1 MSGFW
6 RARGQRRRRGGG
18 ACRDPRGSCRD
29 PPLKSRRVGRETP
42 LGSPLAARAR
52 GVAPLSAA
60 AAMATTTTTA
70 EVGAAAGERVFACAR
85 TTVAAGLG
93 SLCTAARRAA
103 CGRSARRSPIGL
115 RGAVAQLAMRRS
127 ACAVPRRFVLYLNST
142 PAIRR
147 FVLLLS
153 FLAHGPKRVCVA
165 LCALCNVCAELFCRY
180 ESSADM
186 RPAKPKLLACCV

>member
-1 MSGFW
+1 
-6 RARGQRRRRGGG
+6 
-18 ACRDPRGSCRD
+18 
-29 PPLKSRRVGRETP
+29 L
-42 LGSPLAARAR
+42 
-52 GVAPLSAA
+52 
-60 AAMATTTTTA
+60 
-70 EVGAAAGERVFACAR
+70 
-85 TTVAAGLG
+85 AAGLG

-127 ACAVPRRFVLYLNST
+127 ACAVPRRFVLYLNNT

-153 FLAHGPKRVCVA
+153 FLAHGPPKRACVA
-165 LCALCNVCAELFCRY
+165 LCALCHVCAELICRY

-186 RPAKPKLLACCV
+186 RPAKPKLLACYV